1 MKDAILSSALVP
13 IEKVGHSVRR
23 IAERLNQLEVDL
35 STKANDESKKL
46 LKKFGLGGW
55 RGGAMDC
62 SLACI
67 CCCVAPWPSAAAAA
81 GGGDAARK
89 EAHSAS
95 GRVCHGR
102 GAWAPHKTAVA
113 YLGEKVR
120 VKGEGWGVG
129 FGAGMKAGAAAA
141 HRGV

>member
-1 MKDAILSSALVP
+1 
-13 IEKVGHSVRR
+13 
-23 IAERLNQLEVDL
+23 
-35 STKANDESKKL
+35 
-46 LKKFGLGGW
+46 
-55 RGGAMDC
+55 MDC

-81 GGGDAARK
+81 AGGGDAARK
-89 EAHSAS
+89 PAHSVS

-113 YLGEKVR
+113 YLGERVR

-129 FGAGMKAGAAAA
+129 FGLA
-141 HRGV
+141 